1 VLSVA
6 YRAANLNDILMNAQH
21 ESLVTGRRRSVRI
34 VLFVAITALAYLA
47 NADDY
52 STAKI
57 VDAGQ
62 GTGLVSDGRGGVY
75 PTNQNTL
82 AIEMNGMRIT
92 ATYETILASGK
103 NAAANFIVGTEVQ
116 ARIDKNNKWLYVVRE
131 DGKELR
137 ARITRRAIAD

>member
-1 VLSVA
+1 
-6 YRAANLNDILMNAQH
+6 M
-21 ESLVTGRRRSVRI
+21 RI
-34 VLFVAITALAYLA
+34 VPLVAIVALAYSA

-52 STAKI
+52 STATI

-62 GTGLVSDGRGGVY
+62 STGLVSDGGGGLY

-82 AIEMNGMRIT
+82 ALEMDGMRIT
-92 ATYETILASGK
+92 ATYATILASGK
-103 NAAANFIVGTEVQ
+103 NAAANFIVGTKVQ